1 MKDFILNFMKS
12 KPQTTKVVS
21 PKKTAKSKSDL
32 PSLVY
37 APNGQEFWVNS
48 GPVLRNLKELA
59 NYLEVIDVARY
70 NFHTKNGSND
80 FANWVK
86 HVLKDD
92 KAAQAINKAKTISA
106 TLTAVNKSLK
116 GYKI

>member
-1 MKDFILNFMKS
+1 MKDFILNFMKP
-12 KPQTTKVVS
+12 KVQTTKVVT
-21 PKKTAKSKSDL
+21 PKKVTKTKSDL

-37 APNGQEFWVNS
+37 APSGQEFWVSS
-48 GPVLRNLKELA
+48 GPVLRSLKELA
-59 NYLEVIDVARY
+59 NYFEVIDVARY
-70 NFHTKNGSND
+70 NFHTKNGGND

-92 KAAQAINKAKTISA
+92 KTAQAISKAKTISA